1 MDKKEKNQFIAA
13 IFYPFILVFAMVL
26 VFVVEQLFHFNFGSF
41 GIYPRRISGLIGV
54 LTAPFIHG
62 DFSHLLNNSI
72 PLLILGAS
80 LFYFYKEIALKVFLW
95 IFFMGGLW
103 TWVSAR
109 EAYHIGA
116 SGVVYGLFS
125 FLLISGFIRKSLQLI
140 AISFF
145 VVFVYG
151 SMVWGIF
158 PIKIEISFEGHFWG
172 FMAGVILAVYYRK
185 QGPQKKEYHWEDEED
200 DEEDEHNDNDK
211 SQNTAST
218 TYQYIYIENKKQEKE
233 N

>member
-1 MDKKEKNQFIAA
+1 MEKKEKNQFIAA
-13 IFYPFILVFAMVL
+13 IFYPFLLVFAMVL
-26 VFVVEQLFHFNFGSF
+26 VFVVEHLFQLNFGNF
-41 GIYPRRISGLIGV
+41 GIYPRKFNGLIGV
-54 LTAPFIHG
+54 FTAPFIHG

-72 PLLILGAS
+72 PLLILGSS

-158 PIKIEISFEGHFWG
+158 PIKVEISYESHFWG
-172 FMAGVILAVYYRK
+172 FMAGVILAIYYRK
-185 QGPQKKEYHWEDEED
+185 QGPQKKEYHWEED
-200 DEEDEHNDNDK
+200 DEDIDEHNDNLEVPT
-211 SQNTAST
+211 S
-218 TYQYIYIENKKQEKE
+218 YRYIYIEKNKEE
-233 N
+233 